1 MKTNKTAREI
11 LIIVIVAI
19 IIGLLWNWINPKG
32 IPLINTTE
40 RYNKKD
46 TVESQQQL
54 PLGKEYYDPN
64 YELMN
69 GVEPLDNPR
78 YNKKEKFVEPQ
89 KINLSIAKKLFDIGA
104 LFIDARHPEEYSQG
118 HIKNAINFPYEEFHK
133 KSKEEQ
139 LQLMQRYTRNKYL
152 IIVVY
157 CYGGDCEV
165 SIDLA
170 YDIARLGYHTTN
182 IYTGGFD
189 EWQKAGY
196 PISK

>member
-1 MKTNKTAREI
+1 MIVNKTLKEI
-11 LIIVIVAI
+11 LIIVVIAI
-19 IIGLLWNWINPKG
+19 LVSLVWNWINPKG
-32 IPLINTTE
+32 LPLINTTS
-40 RYNKKD
+40 RYNNKD
-46 TVESQQQL
+46 TVETQPQL
-54 PLGKEYYDPN
+54 LIGKEYYDPN

-69 GVEPLDNPR
+69 NVEPLDNPR

-89 KINLSIAKKLFDIGA
+89 KINLATAKKLFDIGA
-104 LFIDARHPEEYSQG
+104 LFIDARLPEEYKKE
-118 HIKNAINFPYEEFHK
+118 HIQNAINLPYEEFHK

-139 LQLMQRYTRNKYL
+139 LQIMQKYTRNKYL

-157 CYGGDCEV
+157 CYGGECEV

-182 IYTGGFD
+182 IYTGGFE
-189 EWQKAGY
+189 EWKKAGY